1 MSNPT
6 PGLLASAL
14 ADAAGA
20 SPRLLIRRSQFN
32 AFDGYVADTTLS
44 DSRTPYSIPGAS
56 LFRFVVGDFPLGM
69 RRITLEDPS
78 RGVSLKTRENWVDIY
93 HSLSYLLED
102 GYGVFLVEPA
112 FWTRDWRKFTGVL
125 RDRRFFLSAAFRFVD
140 QSLPGT
146 TLRPV
151 CAVFSRRERD
161 SLFVADIAA
170 ETSVADIATAFHECS
185 FGGTISTGVSVA
197 IEEFRGFDQVIIERE
212 LSGLQTQYKSYEQLR
227 LVPDLAPPQRVSL
240 CRSGASHTEVENAVY
255 IPRVG
260 TSGVVAEL
268 GATTLKHHNYIQVQ
282 LNPSLVTNRY
292 LALYFRSRL
301 GRLSLQA
308 LTQGS
313 VIAHL
318 PKAALESIS
327 VPVPKLDQ
335 QAVIVDA
342 HSSLL
347 RLEAELLSFRDELSL
362 NPASAAAIHNSVDA
376 MLGQVNSLS
385 QSDEIL
391 GLVRRGESKTL
402 EFKETL
408 SLDVR
413 KGTKEKY
420 IEGAALKT
428 IAALLNSQ
436 GGTLLVGV
444 TDAEEV
450 VGVNR
455 ELDKFFKG
463 SRDEFLKHFKNIVR
477 RSIGEEFYPLVD
489 YELVPVAQAPVLR
502 VDCQLSDRPCFLN
515 STDFFVRT
523 NPATDKLEGP
533 KMLEYVRRRFQE

>member
-1 MSNPT
+1 MSSST
-6 PGLLASAL
+6 PGLLANAL

-20 SPRLLIRRSQFN
+20 SPRLLIRRSQYN
-32 AFDGYVADTTLS
+32 AFDGYAADTTLS
-44 DSRTPYSIPGAS
+44 DSRTPHSAPESS

-69 RRITLEDPS
+69 RRVVLEDPS
-78 RGVSLKTRENWVDIY
+78 SRVSLKTRENWVDIY
-93 HSLSYLLED
+93 HSLGCLLEG

-112 FWTRDWRKFTGVL
+112 FWTRDWKKFTEVL
-125 RDRRFFLSAAFRFVD
+125 RGRRFFLNAAFRFVD
-140 QSLPGT
+140 EALPGT

-151 CAVFSRRERD
+151 CAVFSKQERD

-170 ETSVADIATAFHECS
+170 DTSLADIATAFLECS

-197 IEEFRGFDQVIIERE
+197 AEEFRGFDQVIIEQE
-212 LSGLQTQYKSYEQLR
+212 ISGLHTQYKSYEQLR
-227 LVPDLAPPQRVSL
+227 LVPDLAPPECVSL
-240 CRSGASHTEVENAVY
+240 CRSGASHEEKENAVY

-260 TSGVVAEL
+260 TSDVVAEL

-282 LNPSLVTNRY
+282 LKPSLVTNKY

-318 PKAALESIS
+318 TKAALENIS
-327 VPVPKLDQ
+327 VPVPPLEQ

-342 HSSLL
+342 HSSLV
-347 RLEAELLSFRDELSL
+347 RLEAELSGFRDELSL
-362 NPASAAAIHNSVDA
+362 NPASAAAIHDSVDA
-376 MLGQVNSLS
+376 MLGQVNRLS

-391 GLVRRGESKTL
+391 GLIRLGESKTL

-408 SLDVR
+408 SMDVR

-428 IAALLNSQ
+428 IAALLNSK

-444 TDAEEV
+444 TDAGEV
-450 VGVNR
+450 VGVKR
-455 ELDKFFKG
+455 EMDEFFKG
-463 SRDEFLKHFKNIVR
+463 SRDELLKHFKNIVR
-477 RSIGEEFYPLVD
+477 RSIGEEFYPLVE
-489 YELVPVAQAPVLR
+489 YELVLVDQAPVLR
-502 VDCQLSDRPCFLN
+502 VDCRMSDRPCFLD

-533 KMLEYVRRRFQE
+533 KMLEYVRRRFHE